1 MKGNPFVIAGFAGLL
16 LAGSALGGV
25 GYSMQ
30 FQTHYITGSPSDVVG
45 GIVGQPETG
54 LARFVNTGSS
64 TFVGYIELYGVAGN
78 GQVINH
84 SVAVTLAAG
93 QSASL
98 LSGPESSNTGGW
110 NRNPAGGADFGLR
123 MRFHGSVIDG
133 AVSELVD
140 FIAFDSEIHSGVPR
154 YNPFGVYLDN
164 YVLQGGDPFGRDTG
178 DPYELSQAM
187 GQLDF
192 VQVPAPGALAL
203 LAVAGGRSRRRRD
216 S

>member
-1 MKGNPFVIAGFAGLL
+1 MEKTCFIGVALVSSLVAGTAM
-16 LAGSALGGV
+16 GGANF
-25 GYSMQ
+25 SMQ
-30 FQTHYITGSPSDVVG
+30 FQTHYIVGAPSDVVG

-54 LARFVNTGSS
+54 LARFVNTGTS
-64 TFVGYIELYGVAGN
+64 TFVGFVELYGVAGN

-133 AVSELVD
+133 TITELVD
-140 FIAFDSEIHSGVPR
+140 FTAYDSEIHSGVPR

-178 DPYELSQAM
+178 DSYELSQAM
-187 GQLDF
+187 GSLDF

-203 LAVAGGRSRRRRD
+203 FAVAGGRSRRRRG